1 VKEVDVAGRAE
12 SALRACFD
20 RVPDMS
26 FRSITR
32 EVCVSS
38 GACADL
44 VVDVVVRDRP
54 QTILVE
60 LKSSGEPRIAR
71 AAIAQLEA
79 LRQSSRFADAYAVF
93 IAPYISDRTSE
104 ILRDAG
110 IGYVDLAGNCLLSLG
125 DVYVERSTSKNL
137 FKDKRSRASI
147 FAPKS
152 SRVLRVLLGEPDRE
166 WQVQEIAEAASISIG
181 LVSRVKT
188 ALLDREWLTAESTGV
203 RLIDPETTLRA
214 WTENYDYKINEIRS
228 YYSLEEPA
236 KTEAKIAT
244 YCQEEGIVYSL
255 SGFSGARLRS
265 PRVRYSRVTAYVES
279 SWDRVAQSV
288 DLKEVDSGPN
298 TQLLKPYDDGVF
310 MGSEYLHR
318 TRVASPVQLYLDLSS
333 MAGRGEEAAEEIL
346 RKELLPKWHR
356 AD

>member
-1 VKEVDVAGRAE
+1 
-12 SALRACFD
+12 
-20 RVPDMS
+20 MS
-26 FRSITR
+26 FRSVTR
-32 EVCVSS
+32 EVRVSS

-44 VVDVVVRDRP
+44 VADVVVRGQP

-60 LKSSGEPRIAR
+60 LKSSGEPRVAR
-71 AAIAQLEA
+71 AAIAQLDA
-79 LRQSSRFADAYAVF
+79 LRRSSRFADAYAVF

-125 DVYVERSTSKNL
+125 DVYVERSASKNP
-137 FKDKRSRASI
+137 FKDTRSRASV

-152 SRVLRVLLGEPDRE
+152 SRVLRVLLEEPDRE

-181 LVSRVKT
+181 LASRMKT
-188 ALLDREWLTAESTGV
+188 ALLDREWLTVESTGV
-203 RLIDPETTLRA
+203 RLIDPEAILRA
-214 WTENYDYKINEIRS
+214 WAENYDYKINEVRS

-236 KTEAKIAT
+236 QTEERITA
-244 YCQEEGIVYSL
+244 YCQEEGIGYSF

-288 DLKEVDSGPN
+288 GLKEVDSGPN
-298 TQLLKPYDDGVF
+298 TLLLKPYDDGVF
-310 MGSEYLHR
+310 YGSETLYGAQ
-318 TRVASPVQLYLDLSS
+318 VASSVQLYLDLSS
-333 MAGRGEEAAEEIL
+333 MTGRGEEAAEEIL